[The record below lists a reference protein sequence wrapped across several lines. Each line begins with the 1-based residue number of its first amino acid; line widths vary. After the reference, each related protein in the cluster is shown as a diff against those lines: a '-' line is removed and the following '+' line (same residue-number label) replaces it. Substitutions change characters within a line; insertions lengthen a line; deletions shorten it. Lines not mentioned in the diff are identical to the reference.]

1 MTEATRIPSP
11 AERRAYPRIPT
22 AIPAAINILTG
33 EGARPCVVTDLSASG
48 AGVMIDGDVPP
59 AERVCRLDI
68 SWFGTFEGITVREG
82 SNFFGVRFVIG
93 EAERQHLIAKLAKY
107 VEIGLSPAT
116 DEDVLEP
123 GRPHLTVRTMDGVTL
138 DCDVQ
143 DITLDGVL
151 LKADVAPPVGE
162 LIRVG
167 NLYGRVESYQN
178 DAMAVVFV
186 DMSRPGAPPPAF

>member
-1 MTEATRIPSP
+1 MAAPSEKIAP
-11 AERRAYPRIPT
+11 HERRAYPRVPT

-48 AGVMIDGDVPP
+48 AGVEIDGDVPP
-59 AERVCRLDI
+59 PERVCRLDI

-82 SNFFGVRFVIG
+82 ANFFGVRFAIG
-93 EAERQHLIAKLAKY
+93 EAEREHLIAKLAKY

-116 DEDVLEP
+116 GEDEIAP

-151 LKADVAPPVGE
+151 LKSDIRPQLGE

-167 NLYGRVESYQN
+167 NLYGRVESLQ
-178 DAMAVVFV
+178 DDGMAIVFV
-186 DMSRPGAPPPAF
+186 DANRPGAPPPAF